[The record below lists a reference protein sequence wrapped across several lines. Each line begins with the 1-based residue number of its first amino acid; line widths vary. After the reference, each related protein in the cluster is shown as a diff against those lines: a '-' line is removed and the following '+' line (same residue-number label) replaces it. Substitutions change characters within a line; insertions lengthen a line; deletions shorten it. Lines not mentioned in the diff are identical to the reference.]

1 MGTRHAQ
8 GLLVLFLLG
17 ASWTLAQN
25 LSCHKGTSLNID
37 DSPSTAF
44 NWTTEKVE
52 TCDNGSLCQESA
64 LMIKAGTNAAILTT
78 KGCSSEGT
86 QAVTFVQHSPPPGI
100 MIVSYSSYCEDS
112 LCNNRVN
119 LPDLWNPSILPVTLH
134 CPTCVALGSCLNA
147 PSLPCPS
154 GTTRCYQGKLKVTGG
169 DIDSTLEVKGC
180 TSTLG
185 CRLMSGILT
194 VGPMWVKEMCPHQS
208 TIQSRNIENGA
219 TTWFPISF
227 GRLELLLLLLLL

>member
-100 MIVSYSSYCEDS
+100 MIVSY
-112 LCNNRVN
+112 
-119 LPDLWNPSILPVTLH
+119 I
-134 CPTCVALGSCLNA
+134 
-147 PSLPCPS
+147 
-154 GTTRCYQGKLKVTGG
+154 
-169 DIDSTLEVKGC
+169 
-180 TSTLG
+180 
-185 CRLMSGILT
+185 
-194 VGPMWVKEMCPHQS
+194 GPMWVKEMCPHQS

>member
-100 MIVSYSSYCEDS
+100 MIVSYSSYC
-112 LCNNRVN
+112 
-119 LPDLWNPSILPVTLH
+119 
-134 CPTCVALGSCLNA
+134 LNA

>member
-64 LMIKAGTNAAILTT
+64 LMIKAGER
-78 KGCSSEGT
+78 SSQYVSNPPLPNLCGFGVLFEC
-86 QAVTFVQHSPPPGI
+86 TF
-100 MIVSYSSYCEDS
+100 SSLSQWYNS
-112 LCNNRVN
+112 ML
-119 LPDLWNPSILPVTLH
+119 
-134 CPTCVALGSCLNA
+134 
-147 PSLPCPS
+147 
-154 GTTRCYQGKLKVTGG
+154 
-169 DIDSTLEVKGC
+169 
-180 TSTLG
+180 
-185 CRLMSGILT
+185 
-194 VGPMWVKEMCPHQS
+194 
-208 TIQSRNIENGA
+208 SRK
-219 TTWFPISF
+219 T
-227 GRLELLLLLLLL
+227 